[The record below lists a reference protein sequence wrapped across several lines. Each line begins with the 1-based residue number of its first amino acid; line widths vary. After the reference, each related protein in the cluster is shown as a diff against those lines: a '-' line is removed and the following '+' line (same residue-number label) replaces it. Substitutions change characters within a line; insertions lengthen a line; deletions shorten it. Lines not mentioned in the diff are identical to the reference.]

1 MDLGSLAGTSGAE
14 WIGRAPHE
22 ELQRNVRPLLP
33 SEDPF
38 YQPPP
43 GYQHALSG
51 TVLRSRDVE
60 LAFLGLIPQRVTA
73 TQLLY
78 RTTGTNGKP
87 EAAVTTVIVPPDRD
101 PEQTCPLLSYQC
113 AIDAVTSR
121 CFPSYAMRRHA
132 KAVGA
137 LPQLEF
143 LLINAALAEGWA
155 VSVADHEGP
164 KGKWGVPHEPGY
176 CVLDGIR
183 AALRSERIGL
193 SASTPVGLWGYSGG
207 GLASAWAAEIC
218 ADYAPELDIVGAV
231 LGSPVG
237 DLGHAFRR
245 LNGSFLSG
253 VPALVIA
260 ALAHAYPDLDRVIKE
275 HINEKG
281 LALLHRLETMTT
293 LGAVIRLARKD
304 VGDYFDVPLDEML
317 AMPEVQHVFDD
328 INPGT
333 RAPTPPVLIVQAVHD
348 YLIDVHDIDALADAY
363 SAGGADVTYH
373 RDAFCE
379 HLLLHPLSAPMT
391 LRWLSDR
398 FAGRPLTDHLIR
410 TKWPTMFNPATYL
423 GMAQLAVI
431 AAEVITGR
439 TVHPPSAMVSLAKA
453 ANVVPQHVIAV
464 TRRLSRPPRLGLTVR
479 PPVGSRSSAS

>member
-1 MDLGSLAGTSGAE
+1 
-14 WIGRAPHE
+14 
-22 ELQRNVRPLLP
+22 
-33 SEDPF
+33 
-38 YQPPP
+38 
-43 GYQHALSG
+43 
-51 TVLRSRDVE
+51 
-60 LAFLGLIPQRVTA
+60 
-73 TQLLY
+73 
-78 RTTGTNGKP
+78 
-87 EAAVTTVIVPPDRD
+87 
-101 PEQTCPLLSYQC
+101 
-113 AIDAVTSR
+113 
-121 CFPSYAMRRHA
+121 MRRHA
-132 KAVGA
+132 KSVGA

-176 CVLDGIR
+176 CILDGVR

-207 GLASAWAAEIC
+207 GLATAWAAEIC

-237 DLGHAFRR
+237 DLGHTFRR

-260 ALAHAYPDLDRVIKE
+260 ALVHAYPDLDRVIRE

-293 LGAVIRLARKD
+293 VGAVIRLARKD
-304 VGDYFDVPLDEML
+304 VGDYFDLPLDEML
-317 AMPEVQHVFDD
+317 ALPEVRHVFDD
-328 INPGT
+328 INLGT

-398 FAGRPLTDHLIR
+398 FAGRPLTDHQIR
-410 TKWPTMFNPATYL
+410 TTWPTMFNPATYL
-423 GMAQLAVI
+423 GMARLAVI

-439 TVHPPSAMVSLAKA
+439 TVHPPSAMVSRAKA
-453 ANVVPQHVIAV
+453 ANVVPQ
-464 TRRLSRPPRLGLTVR
+464 L
-479 PPVGSRSSAS
+479 